1 VKDPVTVWRLCTRQK
16 AEAAFTGNGAYRR
29 GGRWNL
35 PGTRIVY
42 CAESRALAAMEIL
55 VHVEDMEDL
64 ARLEW
69 RAMAVTVPWE
79 AIERPGRFPG
89 SWRTYPY
96 SRATQKFGS
105 AWARAGRTVALR
117 VPSAVVPGEFNF
129 LLNPKHEMFAR
140 LRIAPAEA
148 FRFDSRIGG

>member
-1 VKDPVTVWRLCTRQK
+1 VKDPVTVWRLCARQK

-35 PGTRIVY
+35 PRTRVVY

-64 ARLEW
+64 AQLEW
-69 RAMAVTVPWE
+69 RAMAVTLPWE
-79 AIERPGRFPG
+79 AIERPDRFPS
-89 SWRTYPY
+89 SWGKYPY
-96 SRATQKFGS
+96 SPATQKFGS
-105 AWARAGRTVALR
+105 AWAHAGRTVALQ

-129 LLNPKHEMFAR
+129 LLNPEHEMFAR
-140 LRIAPAEA
+140 LKIAPAEP
-148 FRFDSRIGG
+148 FRFDSRIGR

>member
-1 VKDPVTVWRLCTRQK
+1 MKDPVTVWRLCALQK
-16 AEAAFTGNGAYRR
+16 AEAAFSGNGANRR

-35 PGTRIVY
+35 PGTRVVY

-64 ARLEW
+64 AQLEW
-69 RAMAVTVPWE
+69 RAIAVAVPRD
-79 AIERPGRFPG
+79 AIERPDRFPG
-89 SWRTYPY
+89 SWRKYPY
-96 SRATQKFGS
+96 TPATQRFGS
-105 AWARAGRTVALR
+105 AWARAGHTVALR

-129 LLNPKHEMFAR
+129 LLNPEHEMFAQ
-140 LRIAPAEA
+140 LKIAPAEP